1 MSNVRAILNMAIAA
15 FERDAAEGRP
25 VRHEM
30 ANELRLLFDE
40 FDNEYVLYGYATPS
54 GKLYAS
60 GMDALASG
68 EQSWYKV
75 YVNKEDLK

>member
-15 FERDAAEGRP
+15 FERDEAEGRP

-30 ANELRLLFDE
+30 ANELRTLFEE
-40 FDNEYVLYGYATPS
+40 FDKEYALYGYATRS
-54 GKLYAS
+54 GKLYTSA
-60 GMDALASG
+60 MDALSNG
-68 EQSWYKV
+68 EQSWVKV

>member
-1 MSNVRAILNMAIAA
+1 MSNVSAILNMAIAA
-15 FERDAAEGRP
+15 FAREVAEGRA

-40 FDNEYVLYGYATPS
+40 FDKEYVLYGYATPS

-60 GMDALASG
+60 SLEALQNY
-68 EQSWYKV
+68 EQSWVKV

>member
-15 FERDAAEGRP
+15 FERDAAEGRA

-30 ANELRLLFDE
+30 ANELRTLFEE
-40 FDNEYVLYGYATPS
+40 FDKEYILYGYATPI

-60 GMDALASG
+60 GMLAIANG
-68 EQSWYKV
+68 EQSFVKV